1 MIETSV
7 GIEWGTL
14 LFTLVSFLMLI
25 GITSI
30 LIYFSR
36 RYKKINDLERRIR
49 DLEKRDKR
57 HDL

>member
-57 HDL
+57 NDL